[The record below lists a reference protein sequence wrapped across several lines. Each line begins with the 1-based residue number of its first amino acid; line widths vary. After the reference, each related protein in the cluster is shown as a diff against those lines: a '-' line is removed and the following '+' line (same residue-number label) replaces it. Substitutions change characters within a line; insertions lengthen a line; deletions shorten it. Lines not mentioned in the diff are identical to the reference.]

1 MREIFNFFVFIRCF
15 KNKLINKFYFLFYG
29 IELGKNWNINGIIY
43 VRNNGKILIG
53 DNFNVNSG
61 INYNTIGGDIITRL
75 ITTNE
80 GNLKIGDGVG
90 ISNSTIFCFNNIEIK
105 DHVYIGGGCK
115 IWDSDFHSLNPIER
129 IHLGDNNVNSLPIL
143 IEEYV
148 FIGAS
153 SIILKGVKIGR
164 NSIIGAGSV
173 VTKDVPSNEIWA
185 GNPAIF
191 IKSIV

>member
-1 MREIFNFFVFIRCF
+1 MRALIIFFVFIGRC
-15 KNKLINKFYFLFYG
+15 KNKIINKFYFLFYG
-29 IELGKNWNINGIIY
+29 IELGRHWNVNGIIF

-53 DNFNVNSG
+53 DNFKVNSG
-61 INYNTIGGDIITRL
+61 IDYNTIGGDIITRL
-75 ITTNE
+75 ITTQE
-80 GNLKIGDGVG
+80 GKLNIGDNVG
-90 ISNSTIFCFNNIEIK
+90 ISNSTIFCLNNIEIK

-153 SIILKGVKIGR
+153 SIILKGVKIGK

-185 GNPAIF
+185 GNPAKF
-191 IKSIV
+191 IRSIV

>member
-1 MREIFNFFVFIRCF
+1 MRAIINFFVVIRCF
-15 KNKLINKFYFLFYG
+15 NYKLINKFYFLFYG
-29 IELGKNWNINGIIY
+29 IEIGKYWNINGIIY

-53 DNFNVNSG
+53 DNFKVNSG
-61 INYNTIGGDIITRL
+61 IDYNTIGGDIITRL
-75 ITTNE
+75 ITNNDA
-80 GNLKIGDGVG
+80 NLKIGDNVG
-90 ISNSTIFCFNNIEIK
+90 ISNSTIFCFNSIVIK

-129 IHLGDNNVNSLPIL
+129 IHLGDKSVNSLPIL

-153 SIILKGVKIGR
+153 SIILKGVKIGK

-185 GNPAIF
+185 GNPAKF
-191 IKSIV
+191 IRSIV